1 MNITLF
7 FLKNSAELGEGQVF
21 GELALINSN
30 PRSATVISGAKTYW
44 ATLDKHQF
52 RRILQKHEKK
62 RLEAMIEILDSFTL
76 FQSFSKIAK
85 SKILKS
91 VTKVKLNKGQ
101 YIFREGETLNKPK

>member
-1 MNITLF
+1 
-7 FLKNSAELGEGQVF
+7 
-21 GELALINSN
+21 
-30 PRSATVISGAKTYW
+30 
-44 ATLDKHQF
+44 
-52 RRILQKHEKK
+52 
-62 RLEAMIEILDSFTL
+62 MIEILDSFTL